1 MERQCL
7 SIFLFIM
14 NRNQQKSYPPKLAFL
29 VFLVDNNIMII
40 RQEYLNQLRLLKDQ
54 KVIKVIT
61 GIRRSGKSTLLELFR
76 DDLKKQNIAKEQIQ
90 FFNFEEEKNVDL
102 RDWRKLHQTIEEKLV
117 QNKMNYIFL
126 DEIQK
131 VDHFEELVNSL
142 FVKKNVDLYITG
154 SNAFLL
160 SSELATLLTGRYISI
175 HLLPFSFKEYTE
187 MYPDETN
194 YDRLFEKYLNSSSFP
209 EVVRLSKVNEEL
221 TNNYL
226 KDLYNTIVNKD
237 IAKRYN
243 IRNEIDFERT
253 IKFVFDSIGS
263 PLSARNIANTLKNE
277 SINVFHGT
285 IINYLQ
291 YLTKSYIIYP
301 VNRYD
306 IKKKKIL
313 STNKKYYVTDLGL
326 RNLLLSNSPK
336 SDMGHRL
343 ENVVYLELLRLNKGK
358 IFVGKNKDSEVD
370 FILQMSNG
378 KRVYYQV
385 AYQVNDR
392 PETLKR
398 ELAPFFKIKD
408 NYPKILLT
416 MDLVPEEFEGIKK
429 INIVNWLLDKS
440 IENN

>member
-1 MERQCL
+1 
-7 SIFLFIM
+7 
-14 NRNQQKSYPPKLAFL
+14 
-29 VFLVDNNIMII
+29 MII

-76 DDLKKQNIAKEQIQ
+76 EDLKKQNIAKEQIQ

-221 TNNYL
+221 ANNYL

-291 YLTKSYIIYP
+291 YLTKSYMIYP

-306 IKKKKIL
+306 IKGKKIL
-313 STNKKYYVTDLGL
+313 ITNDKYYVVDLGL
-326 RNLLLSNSPK
+326 RNLLLSDSPK
-336 SDMGHRL
+336 SDIGHRL

-358 IFVGKNKDSEVD
+358 IFVGKNEDSEVD
-370 FILQMSNG
+370 FILQMPNG

-385 AYQVNDR
+385 TYQVNDR
-392 PETLKR
+392 PETLNR

>member
-1 MERQCL
+1 MERHCL
-7 SIFLFIM
+7 SIFLFIV
-14 NRNQQKSYPPKLAFL
+14 NYGKQKSYPPKLAFL
-29 VFLVDNNIMII
+29 AFLVDNNIMII

-221 TNNYL
+221 ANNYL

-291 YLTKSYIIYP
+291 YLTKSYMIYP

-306 IKKKKIL
+306 IKGKKIL
-313 STNKKYYVTDLGL
+313 ITNDKYYVVDLGL
-326 RNLLLSNSPK
+326 RNLLLSDSPK
-336 SDMGHRL
+336 SDIGHRL

-358 IFVGKNKDSEVD
+358 IFVGKNENSEVD
-370 FILQMSNG
+370 FILQMPNG
-378 KRVYYQV
+378 KRIYYQV

>member
-1 MERQCL
+1 
-7 SIFLFIM
+7 
-14 NRNQQKSYPPKLAFL
+14 
-29 VFLVDNNIMII
+29 MII

-76 DDLKKQNIAKEQIQ
+76 EDLKKQNIAKEQIQ
-90 FFNFEEEKNVDL
+90 FFNFEEEKNVNL

-221 TNNYL
+221 ANNYL
-226 KDLYNTIVNKD
+226 KDLYNIIVNKD

-243 IRNEIDFERT
+243 IRNEINFERT

-291 YLTKSYIIYP
+291 YLTKSYMIYP

-306 IKKKKIL
+306 IKGKKIL
-313 STNKKYYVTDLGL
+313 ITNDKYYVVDLGL
-326 RNLLLSNSPK
+326 RNLLLSDPPK
-336 SDMGHRL
+336 SDIGHRL

-358 IFVGKNKDSEVD
+358 IFVGKNEDSEVD
-370 FILQMSNG
+370 FILQMPNG

>member
-7 SIFLFIM
+7 SIFLFIV

-76 DDLKKQNIAKEQIQ
+76 EDLKKQNIAKEQIQ

-221 TNNYL
+221 ANNYL

-291 YLTKSYIIYP
+291 YLTKSYMIYP

-306 IKKKKIL
+306 IKGKKIL
-313 STNKKYYVTDLGL
+313 ITNDKYYVVDLGL
-326 RNLLLSNSPK
+326 RNLLLSDSPK
-336 SDMGHRL
+336 SDIGHRL

-358 IFVGKNKDSEVD
+358 IFVGKNEDSEVD

>member
-1 MERQCL
+1 
-7 SIFLFIM
+7 
-14 NRNQQKSYPPKLAFL
+14 
-29 VFLVDNNIMII
+29 MII

-221 TNNYL
+221 ANNYL

-237 IAKRYN
+237 IAKRYS

-263 PLSARNIANTLKNE
+263 PLSARNIANALKNE

-291 YLTKSYIIYP
+291 YLTKSYMIYP

-306 IKKKKIL
+306 IKGKKIL
-313 STNKKYYVTDLGL
+313 ITNDKYYVVDLGL
-326 RNLLLSNSPK
+326 RNLLLSDSPK
-336 SDMGHRL
+336 SDIGHRL

-358 IFVGKNKDSEVD
+358 IFVGKNEDSEVD

-416 MDLVPEEFEGIKK
+416 MDLIPEEFEGIKK

>member
-1 MERQCL
+1 
-7 SIFLFIM
+7 
-14 NRNQQKSYPPKLAFL
+14 
-29 VFLVDNNIMII
+29 MII
-40 RQEYLNQLRLLKDQ
+40 RQEYLNQLRLLKNQ

-76 DDLKKQNIAKEQIQ
+76 EDLKKQNIAKEQIQ

-221 TNNYL
+221 ANNYL

-358 IFVGKNKDSEVD
+358 IFVGKNEDSEVD

>member
-1 MERQCL
+1 
-7 SIFLFIM
+7 
-14 NRNQQKSYPPKLAFL
+14 
-29 VFLVDNNIMII
+29 MII

-76 DDLKKQNIAKEQIQ
+76 EDLKKQNIAKEQIQ
-90 FFNFEEEKNVDL
+90 FFNFEEEKNVNL

-221 TNNYL
+221 ANNYL

-291 YLTKSYIIYP
+291 YLTKSYMIYP

-306 IKKKKIL
+306 IKRKKIL
-313 STNKKYYVTDLGL
+313 ITNDKYYVVDLGL
-326 RNLLLSNSPK
+326 RNLLLSDPPK
-336 SDMGHRL
+336 SDIGHRL

-358 IFVGKNKDSEVD
+358 IFVGKNEDSEVD
-370 FILQMSNG
+370 FILQMPNG

>member
-7 SIFLFIM
+7 SIFLFIV
-14 NRNQQKSYPPKLAFL
+14 NYGKQKSYPPKLAFL

-102 RDWRKLHQTIEEKLV
+102 RDWRKLHQTIEEKLI

-221 TNNYL
+221 ANNYL

-237 IAKRYN
+237 IAKRYS

-263 PLSARNIANTLKNE
+263 PLSARNIANALKNE

-291 YLTKSYIIYP
+291 YLTKSYMIYP

-306 IKKKKIL
+306 IKRKKIL
-313 STNKKYYVTDLGL
+313 ITNDKYYVVDLGL
-326 RNLLLSNSPK
+326 RNLLLSDPPK
-336 SDMGHRL
+336 SDIGHRL

-358 IFVGKNKDSEVD
+358 IFVGKNEDSEVD
-370 FILQMSNG
+370 FILQMPNG

>member
-1 MERQCL
+1 
-7 SIFLFIM
+7 
-14 NRNQQKSYPPKLAFL
+14 
-29 VFLVDNNIMII
+29 MII

-76 DDLKKQNIAKEQIQ
+76 EDLKKQNIAKEQIQ

-221 TNNYL
+221 ANNYL

-237 IAKRYN
+237 IAKRYS

-291 YLTKSYIIYP
+291 YLTKSYMIYP

-306 IKKKKIL
+306 IKGKKIL
-313 STNKKYYVTDLGL
+313 ITNDKYYVVDLGL
-326 RNLLLSNSPK
+326 RNLLLSDSPK
-336 SDMGHRL
+336 SDIGHRL

-358 IFVGKNKDSEVD
+358 IFVGKNEDSEVD
-370 FILQMSNG
+370 FILQMPNG

>member
-1 MERQCL
+1 
-7 SIFLFIM
+7 
-14 NRNQQKSYPPKLAFL
+14 
-29 VFLVDNNIMII
+29 MII

-76 DDLKKQNIAKEQIQ
+76 EDLKKQNIAKEQIQ
-90 FFNFEEEKNVDL
+90 FFNFEEEKNVNL

-221 TNNYL
+221 ANNYL

-243 IRNEIDFERT
+243 IRNKIDFERT

-291 YLTKSYIIYP
+291 YLTKSYMIYP

-306 IKKKKIL
+306 IKGKKIL
-313 STNKKYYVTDLGL
+313 ITNDKYYVVDLGL
-326 RNLLLSNSPK
+326 RNLLLSDSPK
-336 SDMGHRL
+336 SDIGHRL

-358 IFVGKNKDSEVD
+358 IFVGKNEDSEVD

>member
-1 MERQCL
+1 
-7 SIFLFIM
+7 
-14 NRNQQKSYPPKLAFL
+14 
-29 VFLVDNNIMII
+29 MII

-90 FFNFEEEKNVDL
+90 FFNFEEEKNVNL

-221 TNNYL
+221 ANNYL

-291 YLTKSYIIYP
+291 YLTKSYMIYP

-306 IKKKKIL
+306 IKGKKIL
-313 STNKKYYVTDLGL
+313 ITNNKYYVVDLGL
-326 RNLLLSNSPK
+326 RNLLLSDPPK
-336 SDMGHRL
+336 SDIGHRL

-358 IFVGKNKDSEVD
+358 IFVGKNEDSEVD
-370 FILQMSNG
+370 FILQMPNG

-398 ELAPFFKIKD
+398 ELALFFKIKD

>member
-1 MERQCL
+1 
-7 SIFLFIM
+7 
-14 NRNQQKSYPPKLAFL
+14 
-29 VFLVDNNIMII
+29 MII

-61 GIRRSGKSTLLELFR
+61 GIRRSGKSTLLELFH

-102 RDWRKLHQTIEEKLV
+102 RDWRKLHQTIEEKLI

-131 VDHFEELVNSL
+131 VNHFEELVNSL

-221 TNNYL
+221 ANNYL

-291 YLTKSYIIYP
+291 YLTKSYMIYP

-306 IKKKKIL
+306 IKGKKIL
-313 STNKKYYVTDLGL
+313 ITNNKYYVVDLGL
-326 RNLLLSNSPK
+326 RNLLLSDPPK
-336 SDMGHRL
+336 SDIGHRL

-358 IFVGKNKDSEVD
+358 IFVGKNEDSEVD
-370 FILQMSNG
+370 FILQMPNG

-392 PETLKR
+392 PETLKI

>member
-1 MERQCL
+1 
-7 SIFLFIM
+7 
-14 NRNQQKSYPPKLAFL
+14 
-29 VFLVDNNIMII
+29 MII

-209 EVVRLSKVNEEL
+209 EVVRLSKVNKEL
-221 TNNYL
+221 ANNYL

-237 IAKRYN
+237 IAKRYS

-263 PLSARNIANTLKNE
+263 PLSARNIANALKNE

-291 YLTKSYIIYP
+291 YLTKSYMIYP

-306 IKKKKIL
+306 IKGKKIL
-313 STNKKYYVTDLGL
+313 ITNDKYYVVDLGL
-326 RNLLLSNSPK
+326 RNLLLSDSPK
-336 SDMGHRL
+336 SDIGHRL

-358 IFVGKNKDSEVD
+358 IFVGKNEDSEVD

>member
-1 MERQCL
+1 
-7 SIFLFIM
+7 
-14 NRNQQKSYPPKLAFL
+14 
-29 VFLVDNNIMII
+29 MII

-102 RDWRKLHQTIEEKLV
+102 RDWRKLHQTIEEKLI

-221 TNNYL
+221 ANNYL

-237 IAKRYN
+237 IAKRYS

-263 PLSARNIANTLKNE
+263 PLSARNIANALKNE

-291 YLTKSYIIYP
+291 YLTKSYMIYP

-306 IKKKKIL
+306 IKGKKIL
-313 STNKKYYVTDLGL
+313 ITNDKYYVVDLGL
-326 RNLLLSNSPK
+326 RNLLLSDSPK
-336 SDMGHRL
+336 SDIGHRL

-358 IFVGKNKDSEVD
+358 IFVGKNEDSEVD

-416 MDLVPEEFEGIKK
+416 MDLIPEEFEGIKK

>member
-1 MERQCL
+1 
-7 SIFLFIM
+7 
-14 NRNQQKSYPPKLAFL
+14 
-29 VFLVDNNIMII
+29 MII

-54 KVIKVIT
+54 KVIKMIT

-76 DDLKKQNIAKEQIQ
+76 EDLKKQNIAKEQIQ

-142 FVKKNVDLYITG
+142 FVEKNVDLYITG

-221 TNNYL
+221 ANNYL

-291 YLTKSYIIYP
+291 YLTKSYMIYP

-306 IKKKKIL
+306 IKGKKIL
-313 STNKKYYVTDLGL
+313 ITNDKYYVVDLGL
-326 RNLLLSNSPK
+326 RNLLLSDSPK
-336 SDMGHRL
+336 SDIGHRL

-358 IFVGKNKDSEVD
+358 IFVGKNEDSEVD

>member
-1 MERQCL
+1 
-7 SIFLFIM
+7 
-14 NRNQQKSYPPKLAFL
+14 
-29 VFLVDNNIMII
+29 MII

-76 DDLKKQNIAKEQIQ
+76 NDLKKQNVAKEQIQ

-221 TNNYL
+221 ANNYL

-243 IRNEIDFERT
+243 IRNEIDFEKT
-253 IKFVFDSIGS
+253 IKFVFDSIGN

-291 YLTKSYIIYP
+291 YLTKSYMIYP

-326 RNLLLSNSPK
+326 RNLLLSDSPK
-336 SDMGHRL
+336 SDIGHRL

-358 IFVGKNKDSEVD
+358 IFVGKNEDSEVD
-370 FILQMSNG
+370 FILQMPNG

>member
-7 SIFLFIM
+7 SIFLFIV
-14 NRNQQKSYPPKLAFL
+14 NYSKQKSYPPKLAFL

-76 DDLKKQNIAKEQIQ
+76 NDLKKQDIAKEQIQ

-221 TNNYL
+221 ANNYL

-291 YLTKSYIIYP
+291 YLTKSYMIYP

-306 IKKKKIL
+306 IKGKKIL
-313 STNKKYYVTDLGL
+313 ITNDKYYVVDLGL
-326 RNLLLSNSPK
+326 RNLLLSDSPK
-336 SDMGHRL
+336 SDIGHRL

-358 IFVGKNKDSEVD
+358 IFVGKNEDSEVD

>member
-1 MERQCL
+1 MEGQCL
-7 SIFLFIM
+7 SIFLFIV
-14 NRNQQKSYPPKLAFL
+14 NYGKQKSYPPKLAFL

-221 TNNYL
+221 ANNYL

-237 IAKRYN
+237 IAKRYS

-291 YLTKSYIIYP
+291 YLTKSYMIYP

-306 IKKKKIL
+306 IKGKKIL
-313 STNKKYYVTDLGL
+313 ITNDKYYVVDLGL
-326 RNLLLSNSPK
+326 RNLLLSDSPK
-336 SDMGHRL
+336 SDIGHRL

-358 IFVGKNKDSEVD
+358 IFVGKNEDSEVD
-370 FILQMSNG
+370 FILQMPNG

>member
-1 MERQCL
+1 
-7 SIFLFIM
+7 
-14 NRNQQKSYPPKLAFL
+14 
-29 VFLVDNNIMII
+29 MII

-102 RDWRKLHQTIEEKLV
+102 RDWRKLHQTIEEKLI

-221 TNNYL
+221 ANNYL

-237 IAKRYN
+237 IAKRYS

-263 PLSARNIANTLKNE
+263 PLSARNIANALKNE

-291 YLTKSYIIYP
+291 YLTKSYMIYP

-306 IKKKKIL
+306 IKGKKIL
-313 STNKKYYVTDLGL
+313 ITNDKYYVVDLGL
-326 RNLLLSNSPK
+326 RNLLLSDSPK
-336 SDMGHRL
+336 SDIGHRL

-358 IFVGKNKDSEVD
+358 IFVGKNEDSEVD

>member
-1 MERQCL
+1 
-7 SIFLFIM
+7 
-14 NRNQQKSYPPKLAFL
+14 
-29 VFLVDNNIMII
+29 MII

-221 TNNYL
+221 ANNYL

-237 IAKRYN
+237 IAKRYS

-291 YLTKSYIIYP
+291 YLTKSYMIYP

-306 IKKKKIL
+306 IKGKKIL
-313 STNKKYYVTDLGL
+313 ITNDKYYVVDLGL
-326 RNLLLSNSPK
+326 RNLLLSDSPK
-336 SDMGHRL
+336 SDIGHRL

-358 IFVGKNKDSEVD
+358 IFVGKNEDSEVD

-378 KRVYYQV
+378 KRIYYQV

>member
-1 MERQCL
+1 MEGQCL
-7 SIFLFIM
+7 SIFLFIV
-14 NRNQQKSYPPKLAFL
+14 NYGKQKSYPPKLAFL

-142 FVKKNVDLYITG
+142 FVKKNVDLYIIG

-221 TNNYL
+221 ANNYL

-237 IAKRYN
+237 IAKKYN

-291 YLTKSYIIYP
+291 YLTKSYMIYP

-306 IKKKKIL
+306 IKGKKIL
-313 STNKKYYVTDLGL
+313 ITNDKYYVVDLGL
-326 RNLLLSNSPK
+326 RNLLLSDPPK
-336 SDMGHRL
+336 SDIGHRL

-358 IFVGKNKDSEVD
+358 IFVGKNEDSEVD
-370 FILQMSNG
+370 FILQMPNG

>member
-7 SIFLFIM
+7 SIFLFIVGYGK
-14 NRNQQKSYPPKLAFL
+14 QKSYPPKLAFL
-29 VFLVDNNIMII
+29 AFLVDNNIMII

-102 RDWRKLHQTIEEKLV
+102 RDWRKLHQTIEKKLV

-221 TNNYL
+221 ANNYL

-263 PLSARNIANTLKNE
+263 PLSARNIANTLKNKN
-277 SINVFHGT
+277 INVFHGT

-291 YLTKSYIIYP
+291 YLTKSYMIYP

-326 RNLLLSNSPK
+326 RNLLLSDSPK
-336 SDMGHRL
+336 SDIGHCL

-358 IFVGKNKDSEVD
+358 IFVGKNEDSEVD

>member
-1 MERQCL
+1 
-7 SIFLFIM
+7 
-14 NRNQQKSYPPKLAFL
+14 
-29 VFLVDNNIMII
+29 MII

-221 TNNYL
+221 ANNYL

-237 IAKRYN
+237 IAKRYS

-263 PLSARNIANTLKNE
+263 PLSARNIANALKNE

-291 YLTKSYIIYP
+291 YLTKSYMIYP

-326 RNLLLSNSPK
+326 RNLLLSDSPK
-336 SDMGHRL
+336 SDIGHRL

-358 IFVGKNKDSEVD
+358 IFVGKNEDSEVD

>member
-1 MERQCL
+1 
-7 SIFLFIM
+7 
-14 NRNQQKSYPPKLAFL
+14 
-29 VFLVDNNIMII
+29 MII

-102 RDWRKLHQTIEEKLV
+102 RDWRKLHQTIEEKLI

-221 TNNYL
+221 ANNYL

-237 IAKRYN
+237 IAKRYSV
-243 IRNEIDFERT
+243 RNEIDFERT

-263 PLSARNIANTLKNE
+263 PLSARNIANALKNE

-291 YLTKSYIIYP
+291 YLTKSYMIYP

-306 IKKKKIL
+306 IKGKKIL
-313 STNKKYYVTDLGL
+313 ITNDKYYVVDLGL
-326 RNLLLSNSPK
+326 RNLLLSDSPK
-336 SDMGHRL
+336 SDIGHRL

-358 IFVGKNKDSEVD
+358 IFVGKNEDSEVD

-398 ELAPFFKIKD
+398 ELTPFFKIKD

-416 MDLVPEEFEGIKK
+416 MDLIPEEFEGIKK

>member
-1 MERQCL
+1 
-7 SIFLFIM
+7 
-14 NRNQQKSYPPKLAFL
+14 
-29 VFLVDNNIMII
+29 MII

-76 DDLKKQNIAKEQIQ
+76 EDLKKQNIAKEQIQ
-90 FFNFEEEKNVDL
+90 FFNFEEEKNVNL

-221 TNNYL
+221 ANNYL

-237 IAKRYN
+237 IAKRYS

-263 PLSARNIANTLKNE
+263 PLSARNIANALKNE

-291 YLTKSYIIYP
+291 YLTKSYMIYP

-306 IKKKKIL
+306 IKGKKIL
-313 STNKKYYVTDLGL
+313 ITNDKYYVVDLGL
-326 RNLLLSNSPK
+326 RNLLLSDSPK
-336 SDMGHRL
+336 SDIGHRL

-358 IFVGKNKDSEVD
+358 IFVGKNEDSEVD

-416 MDLVPEEFEGIKK
+416 MDLIPEEFEGIKK

>member
-1 MERQCL
+1 
-7 SIFLFIM
+7 M

>member
-1 MERQCL
+1 
-7 SIFLFIM
+7 
-14 NRNQQKSYPPKLAFL
+14 
-29 VFLVDNNIMII
+29 MII

-102 RDWRKLHQTIEEKLV
+102 RDWRKLHQTIEEKLI

-221 TNNYL
+221 ANNYL

-263 PLSARNIANTLKNE
+263 PLSARNIANALKNE

-291 YLTKSYIIYP
+291 YLTKSYMIYP

-306 IKKKKIL
+306 IKGKKIL
-313 STNKKYYVTDLGL
+313 ITNDKYYVVDLGL
-326 RNLLLSNSPK
+326 RNLLLSDSPK
-336 SDMGHRL
+336 SDIGHRL

-358 IFVGKNKDSEVD
+358 IFVGKNEDSEVD

>member
-1 MERQCL
+1 
-7 SIFLFIM
+7 
-14 NRNQQKSYPPKLAFL
+14 
-29 VFLVDNNIMII
+29 MII

-76 DDLKKQNIAKEQIQ
+76 EDLKKQNIAKEQIQ

-221 TNNYL
+221 ANNYL

-291 YLTKSYIIYP
+291 YLTKSYMIYP

-306 IKKKKIL
+306 IKGKKIL
-313 STNKKYYVTDLGL
+313 ITNDKYYVVDLGL
-326 RNLLLSNSPK
+326 RNLLLSDPPK
-336 SDMGHRL
+336 SDIGHRL

-358 IFVGKNKDSEVD
+358 IFVGKNEDSEVD

>member
-1 MERQCL
+1 
-7 SIFLFIM
+7 
-14 NRNQQKSYPPKLAFL
+14 
-29 VFLVDNNIMII
+29 MII

-102 RDWRKLHQTIEEKLV
+102 RDWRKLHQTIEEKLI

-221 TNNYL
+221 ANNYL

-263 PLSARNIANTLKNE
+263 PLSARNIANALKNE

-291 YLTKSYIIYP
+291 YLTKSYMIYP

-306 IKKKKIL
+306 IKGKKIL
-313 STNKKYYVTDLGL
+313 ITNDKYYVVDLGL
-326 RNLLLSNSPK
+326 RNLLLSDSPK
-336 SDMGHRL
+336 SDIGHRL

-358 IFVGKNKDSEVD
+358 IFVGKNEDSEVD
-370 FILQMSNG
+370 FILQMPNG

>member
-1 MERQCL
+1 
-7 SIFLFIM
+7 
-14 NRNQQKSYPPKLAFL
+14 
-29 VFLVDNNIMII
+29 MII

-221 TNNYL
+221 ANNYL

-358 IFVGKNKDSEVD
+358 IFVGKNEDSEVD

>member
-1 MERQCL
+1 
-7 SIFLFIM
+7 
-14 NRNQQKSYPPKLAFL
+14 
-29 VFLVDNNIMII
+29 MII

-102 RDWRKLHQTIEEKLV
+102 RDWRKLHQTIEEKLI

-160 SSELATLLTGRYISI
+160 SSELATLLTGRYISM

-221 TNNYL
+221 ANNYL

-291 YLTKSYIIYP
+291 YLTKSYMIYP

-306 IKKKKIL
+306 IKGKKIL
-313 STNKKYYVTDLGL
+313 ITNDKYYVVDLGL
-326 RNLLLSNSPK
+326 RNLLLSDPPK
-336 SDMGHRL
+336 SDIGHRL

-358 IFVGKNKDSEVD
+358 IFVGKNEDSEVD
-370 FILQMSNG
+370 FILQMPNG

-398 ELAPFFKIKD
+398 ELAPFLKIKD

>member
-1 MERQCL
+1 
-7 SIFLFIM
+7 
-14 NRNQQKSYPPKLAFL
+14 
-29 VFLVDNNIMII
+29 MII

-102 RDWRKLHQTIEEKLV
+102 RDWRKLHQTIEEKLI

-221 TNNYL
+221 ANNYL

-291 YLTKSYIIYP
+291 YLTKSYMIYP

-306 IKKKKIL
+306 IKGKKIL
-313 STNKKYYVTDLGL
+313 ITNNKYYVVDLGL
-326 RNLLLSNSPK
+326 RNLLLSDPPK
-336 SDMGHRL
+336 SDIGHRL

-358 IFVGKNKDSEVD
+358 IFVGKNEDSEVD

>member
-1 MERQCL
+1 
-7 SIFLFIM
+7 
-14 NRNQQKSYPPKLAFL
+14 
-29 VFLVDNNIMII
+29 MII

-221 TNNYL
+221 ANNYL
-226 KDLYNTIVNKD
+226 KDLYNTIVNKN
-237 IAKRYN
+237 IAKRYS

-263 PLSARNIANTLKNE
+263 PLSARNIANALKNE

-291 YLTKSYIIYP
+291 YLTKSYTIYP

-306 IKKKKIL
+306 IKGKKIL
-313 STNKKYYVTDLGL
+313 ITNDKYYVVDLGL
-326 RNLLLSNSPK
+326 RNLLLSDSPK
-336 SDMGHRL
+336 SDIGHRL

-358 IFVGKNKDSEVD
+358 IFVGKNEDSEVD